1 MKNLRLIPLMLF
13 LAVLSAHAQET
24 IKLEIY
30 HTNDVHSKI
39 EPYPADYAT
48 QHMADK
54 AGFVRRVTFMEQ
66 ERLKD
71 PELLLFDC
79 GDFSQGSPYYNLFK
93 GSTEIGFMNLC
104 KYDVGT
110 IGNHEFDFGEENMKR
125 IFQEANFPI
134 VCANYTVEGTV
145 LEDIVKPYTIL
156 YRKGLKIGVF
166 GLGPQMEGL
175 VQEKNYKGIHFLEP
189 APVANEVARKLKEE
203 EHCDLVI
210 CLSHLGWFNTPTKYS
225 DSNLVQNTRNI
236 DVVLGGHTHTYLEHP
251 MMVKNLDGKEVPIS
265 QMGKNAQWVGH
276 LTLTFEKK

>member
-1 MKNLRLIPLMLF
+1 MKKIHVLPLLLF
-13 LAVLSAHAQET
+13 LAVLTSQAQEV
-24 IKLEIY
+24 IRLEIY

-39 EPYPADYAT
+39 EPFPTDYAT
-48 QHMADK
+48 QRMADK
-54 AGFVRRVTFMEQ
+54 AGFVRRVTYMEQ

-104 KYDVGT
+104 KYDAGI

-134 VCANYTVEGTV
+134 VCANYTVKGTV

-166 GLGPQMEGL
+166 GLGPQLEGL
-175 VQEKNYKGIHFLEP
+175 VQEKNYKGMTFLDP
-189 APVANEVARKLKEE
+189 IPVANEVAQKLKEE

-210 CLSHLGWFNTPTKYS
+210 CLSHLGWFNSPTKYS

-251 MMVKNLDGKEVPIS
+251 MMVKNLDGKEIPIS

>member
-1 MKNLRLIPLMLF
+1 MKKIHVLPLLLF
-13 LAVLSAHAQET
+13 LAVLTSQAQEV
-24 IKLEIY
+24 IRLEIY

-39 EPYPADYAT
+39 EPFPTDYAT
-48 QHMADK
+48 QRMADK
-54 AGFVRRVTFMEQ
+54 AGFVRRVTYMEQ

-104 KYDVGT
+104 KYDAGI

-134 VCANYTVEGTV
+134 VCANYTVKGTV

-166 GLGPQMEGL
+166 GLGPQLEGL
-175 VQEKNYKGIHFLEP
+175 VQEKNYKGMTFLDP
-189 APVANEVARKLKEE
+189 IPVANEVAQKLKEE
-203 EHCDLVI
+203 EHCDLVV
-210 CLSHLGWFNTPTKYS
+210 CLSHLGWFNSPTKYS

-251 MMVKNLDGKEVPIS
+251 MMVKNLDGKEIPIS